1 MRIEKESILQFNIAV
16 DKILEG
22 QPIGSTSSLVEDQ
35 ELLKVAGKLAAHS
48 TTTMNEVE
56 TFLRQHLLERISERK
71 RNREAPKRF
80 TLRQPATI
88 VLVVLTL
95 LIIGTLTIPP
105 VRAFA
110 QDVLNRIGNFIFT
123 NQPSDA
129 EIYVATMQSGT
140 PTPTVDP
147 SQVCTNCQ
155 QVFESESLS
164 ITEASQK
171 AGFPV
176 FAASYIPDGYQSNA
190 SDVLF
195 TGQTITVDTS
205 YRMELDLPL
214 YDGLQTAG
222 IIAIEQTLL
231 HDNANPWVSGIGDI
245 PLVEVT
251 IHGERGVWI
260 EQIPV
265 YPYQDEQG
273 KWDYAR
279 WNQLIWEEDGY
290 NFVLQTNMPS
300 DQLSMEEM
308 LKIAESLRP

>member
-1 MRIEKESILQFNIAV
+1 MRIEKESILQFNKAV
-16 DKILEG
+16 DKVFENH
-22 QPIGSTSSLVEDQ
+22 PIGPNSSFIGDH
-35 ELLKVAGKLAAHS
+35 ELLKVAETLAAHNTAHMS
-48 TTTMNEVE
+48 GVE
-56 TFLRQHLLERISERK
+56 TTLRQHLLERVSEQK
-71 RNREAPKRF
+71 ENRNRQERF

-88 VLVVLTL
+88 LLVVLTL
-95 LIIGTLTIPP
+95 LILGTLTIPP

-123 NQPSDA
+123 KQPSDA

-140 PTPTVDP
+140 PTPTMDP
-147 SQVCTNCQ
+147 SRVCTDCQ

-164 ITEASQK
+164 IAEASHK

-176 FAASYIPDGYQSNA
+176 YAASYIPEGYMNSS

-205 YRMELDLPL
+205 YRMELDPPL
-214 YDGLQTAG
+214 HDGLQMVG
-222 IIAIEQTLL
+222 IIAIDQTHLL
-231 HDNANPWVSGIGDI
+231 ENANPWEKGIGEI

-251 IHGERGVWI
+251 IHGEQGVWI

-265 YPYQDEQG
+265 YPFQDEEG
-273 KWDYAR
+273 EWDYAR

-300 DQLSMEEM
+300 DLLPLKEL
-308 LKIAESLRP
+308 LKIAESLKP

>member
-1 MRIEKESILQFNIAV
+1 MMIEKGSILKFNKNIDIVLGNQSINATSSSEEEQEMLKLA
-16 DKILEG
+16 KIL
-22 QPIGSTSSLVEDQ
+22 IANNTTSMS
-35 ELLKVAGKLAAHS
+35 G
-48 TTTMNEVE
+48 VE
-56 TFLRQHLLERISERK
+56 TTLRKHLLERVSEQK
-71 RNREAPKRF
+71 GNQIGQKRF
-80 TLRQPATI
+80 TLRQPATMI
-88 VLVVLTL
+88 LAVLTL
-95 LIIGTLTIPP
+95 LIVGTLTIPP

-110 QDVLNRIGNFIFT
+110 QDVLKRIGNIIFT

-147 SQVCTNCQ
+147 SRLCTDCQ

-164 ITEASQK
+164 IAEASQK

-176 FAASYIPDGYQSNA
+176 YSASYIPEGYVSSS

-205 YRMELDLPL
+205 YRMELDPPL
-214 YDGLQTAG
+214 HDGLQMAG
-222 IIAIEQTLL
+222 IIAIDQTHLL
-231 HDNANPWVSGIGDI
+231 ENATSWEKGIGEI

-251 IHGERGVWI
+251 IHGQQGVWI

-265 YPYQDEQG
+265 YPFQDEEG
-273 KWDYAR
+273 EWDYAR

-300 DQLSMEEM
+300 DLLPLEEL
-308 LKIAESLRP
+308 LKIAESLKP